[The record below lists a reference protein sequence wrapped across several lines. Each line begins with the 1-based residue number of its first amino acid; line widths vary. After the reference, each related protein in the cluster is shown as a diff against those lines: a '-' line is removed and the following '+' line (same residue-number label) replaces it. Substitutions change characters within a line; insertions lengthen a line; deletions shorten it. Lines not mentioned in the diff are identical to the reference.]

1 MVVSH
6 QSLGS
11 GRIVVVD
18 EDHVIVDFASA
29 REHFMIR
36 DEAKKTLSRL
46 DEQGLEARLFL
57 APEETRRWVD
67 EAPLRLVAATLVDAG
82 RGRAK
87 TKDIRERLS
96 PAVVDHETWNRWW
109 GRVQNKLKDSPQ
121 FDYDAKKGTRLRS
134 PANEVVSV
142 SFSELPPPSKNTQ
155 NDRKPSSATTRFA
168 EWVIWIQ
175 SEEPREMPRGQG
187 PPDALISVINNMPET
202 VTPRVVRRLADAIE
216 LRVLSPKNPTKSA
229 PLFVES
235 FVAGL
240 YRWSE
245 SRTAQEIPVGEIA
258 TLLARLLE
266 AAGEA
271 KHEDVAK
278 WLADYASKDEEN
290 AGAVANAVLR
300 ASQVAPD
307 GAQRLVAKVH
317 STLDE
322 PTRLA
327 FWQHL
332 LTFSPGQ
339 ATKPPLEQWVKV
351 LTPDERCEIISSL
364 LIMVRDDDSFLAIG
378 SPLRIVW
385 RLADANQRY
394 KLFDAIA
401 LSWLLRARPLPG
413 TETIIREVSEA
424 LQQDDAEK
432 VGSRVPSP
440 WKEMV
445 YSAARSEI
453 ERIREEAVRQMDVKD
468 TRLRKL
474 ETELER
480 TKGHAAFLQGE
491 NRKARREAELEIT
504 RDAIN
509 VLGIALQSLATH
521 SVPKPQEI
529 SDVESRISLAL
540 LTLGVKQFGNLGET
554 VTFDPAI
561 HDANPSPAPG
571 TPVKIIAPGLRYSR
585 REDTP
590 ITLVKVQVQAEE

>member
-1 MVVSH
+1 MS
-6 QSLGS
+6 
-11 GRIVVVD
+11 
-18 EDHVIVDFASA
+18 
-29 REHFMIR
+29 R

-57 APEETRRWVD
+57 APEETRRWVE

-82 RGRAK
+82 RRRAK

-96 PAVVDHETWNRWW
+96 PAVVDHETWSRWW

-121 FDYDAKKGTRLRS
+121 FDYDARKGTRLRS
-134 PANEVVSV
+134 PANEVDSV
-142 SFSELPPPSKNTQ
+142 GFSELPPPSKNAQT
-155 NDRKPSSATTRFA
+155 NRKPSSAATRFA

-175 SEEPREMPRGQG
+175 SEEPGEMPRGQG
-187 PPDALISVINNMPET
+187 PPDALISVIKNMPET
-202 VTPRVVRRLADAIE
+202 ITPRVVRRLADAIE
-216 LRVLSPKNPTKSA
+216 LRVLSPRNPTRSS
-229 PLFVES
+229 PLFLES

-245 SRTAQEIPVGEIA
+245 LRTAQEIPVSEIA

-266 AAGEA
+266 ASGEA

-278 WLADYASKDEEN
+278 WFADYASKNEEN
-290 AGAVANAVLR
+290 AGEVANAVLR

-307 GAQRLVAKVH
+307 GAQHLVAKLH

-339 ATKPPLEQWVKV
+339 ATKPPLEQWIRV
-351 LTPDERCEIISSL
+351 LTPDERCEIVSSL
-364 LIMVRDDDSFLAIG
+364 LIVARDDDSFLAIG
-378 SPLRIVW
+378 SPLRTVW
-385 RLADANQRY
+385 RLAVANQRY

-401 LSWLLRARPLPG
+401 LSWLLRARLLPE
-413 TETIIREVSEA
+413 TETITREVSEA
-424 LQQDDAEK
+424 LKQDNAEK
-432 VGSRVPSP
+432 VDSLVPAP
-440 WKEMV
+440 WKEMM
-445 YSAARSEI
+445 YAAAGKET
-453 ERIREEAVRQMDVKD
+453 ERIHEESVRQMDDKD
-468 TRLRKL
+468 TLLKEL

-480 TKGHAAFLQGE
+480 TRGHAAFLQGE

-540 LTLGVKQFGNLGET
+540 LTLGVKQFGKVGET
-554 VTFDPAI
+554 FTFDPAI
-561 HDANPSPAPG
+561 HDVDPSPTAG

-590 ITLVKVQVQAEE
+590 ITLVKMQVQTEE